1 MVRFAVR
8 QGTDMMAQ
16 RRPVAVA
23 RFLTDTDSILAGGAV
38 PRRAGL
44 FDHSDHEL
52 VYVRGQSI
60 EGPQGWL
67 HHDRIGR

>member
-16 RRPVAVA
+16 RRSVAVA
-23 RFLTDTDSILAGGAV
+23 RFLTDTDSILTGGTV

-44 FDHSDHEL
+44 FDC
-52 VYVRGQSI
+52 
-60 EGPQGWL
+60 
-67 HHDRIGR
+67 